1 MSAPADAFFFFSL
14 SLFVIIIPLPL
25 LHSQTIDFYFSLFS
39 RRKNKKEI
47 RKIGG
52 GDSPV
57 IKQPFVIMDISFPPF
72 FSFIWYKSDQVPRL
86 LPPSRSFFFLPPD
99 RWIDIYLRPRL
110 SESDYLIFRYMKGY
124 IDKNKTKQSKNTE
137 IHWQEKKDVVSS
149 TAAMMAFYNTKKK
162 KRVMRPISRWFK
174 KNKRKTNDTTGQTN
188 AIDVIEVLAF
198 FTRLRETL

>member
-1 MSAPADAFFFFSL
+1 
-14 SLFVIIIPLPL
+14 
-25 LHSQTIDFYFSLFS
+25 
-39 RRKNKKEI
+39 
-47 RKIGG
+47 
-52 GDSPV
+52 
-57 IKQPFVIMDISFPPF
+57 
-72 FSFIWYKSDQVPRL
+72 
-86 LPPSRSFFFLPPD
+86 
-99 RWIDIYLRPRL
+99 
-110 SESDYLIFRYMKGY
+110 MKGY

>member
-1 MSAPADAFFFFSL
+1 MSAPADAFFFLSL

-25 LHSQTIDFYFSLFS
+25 LHSQTIDFYFYLFS

-86 LPPSRSFFFLPPD
+86 LPPSRSFFFF
-99 RWIDIYLRPRL
+99 RRIDG
-110 SESDYLIFRYMKGY
+110 LIFIYDPDCLSPTISSFVTWKD
-124 IDKNKTKQSKNTE
+124 IDKNSRK
-137 IHWQEKKDVVSS
+137 EKYGDS
-149 TAAMMAFYNTKKK
+149 
-162 KRVMRPISRWFK
+162 
-174 KNKRKTNDTTGQTN
+174 
-188 AIDVIEVLAF
+188 LA
-198 FTRLRETL
+198 REEGRCLLLHCCDDGLLQYKEEEKSYEANIPMV